1 MPTCRRQYPGRTD
14 GLCPLVPFRQ
24 LRPSLDS
31 LHHPFR
37 GLHSVHSRY
46 GLQTRQVAKATLC
59 TGGFSSFVT
68 SAPAPVATGWS
79 EPVPGRDSHP
89 LLTSAFSRRT
99 KKVRA
104 RCDQNLFAALK
115 SANNIT
121 TRHSRAYSAF
131 VLEGQQDAGAIFA
144 DLSLHQRSDAHTAG
158 AA

>member
-1 MPTCRRQYPGRTD
+1 MAKLKPATRNRLPNSVFGLPKQRKYRMEDRT
-14 GLCPLVPFRQ
+14 
-24 LRPSLDS
+24 
-31 LHHPFR
+31 H
-37 GLHSVHSRY
+37 
-46 GLQTRQVAKATLC
+46 QV
-59 TGGFSSFVT
+59 F
-68 SAPAPVATGWS
+68 
-79 EPVPGRDSHP
+79 P